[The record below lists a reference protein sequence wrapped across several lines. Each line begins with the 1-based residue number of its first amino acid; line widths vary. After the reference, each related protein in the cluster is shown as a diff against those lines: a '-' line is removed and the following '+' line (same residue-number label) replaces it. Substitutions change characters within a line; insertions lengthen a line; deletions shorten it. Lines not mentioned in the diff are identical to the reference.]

1 MDATICMLVK
11 LLFVKKKKK
20 LNNYVEF
27 PSTEFD
33 NLVCRTS
40 SEVLALCKT
49 PGQQR
54 LLRVT
59 QQVLPRGSFPITP
72 LSPLLTN
79 Q

>member
-1 MDATICMLVK
+1 MNACQATSCK
-11 LLFVKKKKK
+11 RKKK
-20 LNNYVEF
+20 LNNDVEF

-33 NLVCRTS
+33 NSVCHTF

-49 PGQQR
+49 PGQRR

-59 QQVLPRGSFPITP
+59 QQVPPGGSFPITH
-72 LSPLLTN
+72 LSSLLTN

>member
-1 MDATICMLVK
+1 MHACQATSCLK
-11 LLFVKKKKK
+11 KKKKK

-33 NLVCRTS
+33 NSVCRTS

-54 LLRVT
+54 LLCAT
-59 QQVLPRGSFPITP
+59 QQVPPRGSFPITH